1 MKPCITGGEE
11 MKNKR
16 RLIGWVCLMCLCLAA
31 PAGAQNPFAVPG
43 TGIVDDFTHRLVFSE
58 NFNSQDAARLSRWLL
73 VGSQGRWNGRLGPGM
88 YSLHNIGGPN
98 EANYFF
104 LNAVGGTGDGWIAE
118 VQIRSDLRRGTDY
131 SGAGLA
137 YAPDASTDLFFAF
150 ILQGGGRYAFLKKDQ
165 TGFQL
170 LQSGANAP
178 MQPYVFNCLSVGQ
191 RSPAA
196 VDLFVNGRLVATVN
210 APDVGRQGGPI
221 GLIAVSTGEFAF
233 GSLRVA
239 VPAAADPPS
248 AGWVQTAPAAPP
260 PAKEDAQQT
269 PGDVQLTAADL
280 AMARQVIEDNTM
292 TIPGFG
298 TGSSIKMG
306 PGALSAVDALVIY
319 MLKFHLQHRICP
331 PISVVA
337 AALEKINDSRYAK
350 KAAALFWKDYST
362 AAGASSLEQSFEW
375 YINTKATEKNKIA
388 NLRLQGYVGADE
400 AWQKA
405 MHSQRSTWEKS
416 TQRRDAYILK
426 RDAYRVILDAQAA
439 VAAAEQALR

>member
-1 MKPCITGGEE
+1 
-11 MKNKR
+11 
-16 RLIGWVCLMCLCLAA
+16 
-31 PAGAQNPFAVPG
+31 
-43 TGIVDDFTHRLVFSE
+43 
-58 NFNSQDAARLSRWLL
+58 
-73 VGSQGRWNGRLGPGM
+73 
-88 YSLHNIGGPN
+88 
-98 EANYFF
+98 
-104 LNAVGGTGDGWIAE
+104 
-118 VQIRSDLRRGTDY
+118 
-131 SGAGLA
+131 
-137 YAPDASTDLFFAF
+137 
-150 ILQGGGRYAFLKKDQ
+150 
-165 TGFQL
+165 
-170 LQSGANAP
+170 
-178 MQPYVFNCLSVGQ
+178 
-191 RSPAA
+191 
-196 VDLFVNGRLVATVN
+196 
-210 APDVGRQGGPI
+210 
-221 GLIAVSTGEFAF
+221 
-233 GSLRVA
+233 
-239 VPAAADPPS
+239 
-248 AGWVQTAPAAPP
+248 
-260 PAKEDAQQT
+260 
-269 PGDVQLTAADL
+269 
-280 AMARQVIEDNTM
+280 M

-337 AALEKINDSRYAK
+337 ATLEKINDSRYAK